1 MVTALVIFKVFVPG
15 TLIITLSVVAG
26 GPAGV
31 QFAAVPQ
38 ALETEPFHTKV
49 LLFTR
54 PTQSDDVVP
63 AVCVNCP
70 VVLFVKVPELNTF
83 PVAELVVFS
92 IQTAPPLLFKF
103 TLETLPTISPG
114 R

>member
-15 TLIITLSVVAG
+15 TFIITLSVVAG

-38 ALETEPFHTKV
+38 ALDTEPFHSKV
-49 LLFTR
+49 LFFTR
-54 PTQSDDVVP
+54 PTQSDGVP
-63 AVCVNCP
+63 TVWVNRP
-70 VVLFVKVPELNTF
+70 VVLFVNVPELNTV
-83 PVAELVVFS
+83 PEAELVTSSV
-92 IQTAPPLLFKF
+92 QTVPVRLFKLM
-103 TLETLPTISPG
+103 LETFPTISPG